1 MKNPPRSPSIKA
13 LREIFQDKAPEAKRV
28 LRMNRAELEA
38 TDAGAER
45 VRECFHPPEASDI
58 RMHVLNA
65 LGEFSGVEAFET
77 SRGELVEYLNAG
89 DTYTATLVRFRG
101 SYLVSTWGDI
111 AERHGSE
118 PVGRAKGWA

>member
-28 LRMNRAELEA
+28 LRANREELTA
-38 TDAGAER
+38 YPAGEER
-45 VRECFHPPEASDI
+45 VRECYHPPQTYDI
-58 RMHVLNA
+58 RLHVLNA
-65 LGEFSGVEAFET
+65 LGGFCGVEAFET

-89 DTYTATLVRFRG
+89 DTYSATLVRFRG
-101 SYLVSTWGDI
+101 SYRVTTWGDI

-118 PVGRAKGWA
+118 PVGRKRGLA